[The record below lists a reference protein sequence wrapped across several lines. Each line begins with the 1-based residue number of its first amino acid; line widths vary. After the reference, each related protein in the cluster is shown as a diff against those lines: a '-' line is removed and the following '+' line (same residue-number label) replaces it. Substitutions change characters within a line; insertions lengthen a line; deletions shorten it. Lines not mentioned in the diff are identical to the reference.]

1 MKKLTLALLSASL
14 FFASCDKKVTLPSDN
29 NNATAAATPSPA
41 PTTGDGFLV
50 ALYTITNTT
59 VAGFPVNTVFG
70 TGVAGFGNLATATY
84 NDAGTVSLEG
94 KTFTKNANNSYYFTP
109 SASDPTG
116 IDMSGTLVWN
126 VVGGNGIPAF
136 THDATAQAIPTSTDM
151 SAFTTINSANNFALS
166 VTGSISNSDSV
177 YFQIAGET
185 GKVVLKRMGP
195 NTNSATFTAAELQT
209 LGKGTGTVVIAPW
222 NMNTTVQNGKT
233 IYVINELALSRVVD
247 IQ

>member
-1 MKKLTLALLSASL
+1 
-14 FFASCDKKVTLPSDN
+14 
-29 NNATAAATPSPA
+29 
-41 PTTGDGFLV
+41 
-50 ALYTITNTT
+50 
-59 VAGFPVNTVFG
+59 
-70 TGVAGFGNLATATY
+70 
-84 NDAGTVSLEG
+84 
-94 KTFTKNANNSYYFTP
+94 
-109 SASDPTG
+109 
-116 IDMSGTLVWN
+116 
-126 VVGGNGIPAF
+126 
-136 THDATAQAIPTSTDM
+136 M